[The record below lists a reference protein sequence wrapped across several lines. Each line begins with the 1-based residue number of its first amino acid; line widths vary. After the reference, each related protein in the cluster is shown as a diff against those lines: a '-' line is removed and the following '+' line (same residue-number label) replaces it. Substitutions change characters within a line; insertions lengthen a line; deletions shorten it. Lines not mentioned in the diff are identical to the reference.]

1 MPLLNAILFQRKM
14 KIPPPVLLPRL
25 AVHLQNFKKMY
36 FIICSDKRMSESN
49 EVIVM
54 KVARAVGFMNPVY
67 VSYSL

>member
-25 AVHLQNFKKMY
+25 AVHLQNFKKTY

-49 EVIVM
+49 I
-54 KVARAVGFMNPVY
+54 
-67 VSYSL
+67 YSEGGMGRFKIGCVKDHLIE